1 VVAQSKGPFKL
12 AVKNIMS
19 TPLIT
24 RNKETLVDDAIVLMK
39 SKNIAQIP
47 VISDDDEVL
56 GIVSVKSLV
65 GNSIRD
71 DINSISA

>member
-47 VISDDDEVL
+47 VISDDGEVL
-56 GIVSVKSLV
+56 GNVSVKSLV